1 MQDELNRLVKI
12 GNDKQILISTKGLCL
27 VLGVSKMTISKW
39 SKQGM
44 PKRGIG
50 WWCLADVIAWRDSS
64 TGEASRETQ
73 HKSLNARKLE
83 ADAQYKEVKAEKEEI
98 LLNALKGQYI
108 EREAIVREW
117 TERVLNLK
125 KSLLMLPKLVA
136 SEFINVEISAQV
148 EEKTTDYVHD
158 FLNEYARKGK
168 YTPQMVNKN
177 EKK

>member
-1 MQDELNRLVKI
+1 MHDELSRLVKI
-12 GNDKQILISTKGLCL
+12 GNDKQILISTKGLCS

-39 SKQGM
+39 AKQGM

-64 TGEASRETQ
+64 TGDTTGEIQ
-73 HKSLNARKLE
+73 NKSLNARKLE

-108 EREAIVREW
+108 ERDAIVREW

-125 KSLLMLPKLVA
+125 KSLLMLPKLIA
-136 SEFINVEISAQV
+136 AEFINVEISAQV

-168 YTPQMVNKN
+168 YTPQKGDRN
-177 EKK
+177 EPK